1 MADGNLGNLWFSL
14 GIRNDVSKELNKVL
28 KGLQDAQGIITKI
41 DRVKLKV
48 DDEKLVK
55 ALNNAADYLRMLQ
68 QIEREQSKID
78 NLKKLN
84 AGVDITGL
92 ETAEKM
98 LKSFKSSLLELQ
110 SGKKY
115 GGIDAHILTP
125 YQKTL
130 RNTLADVRSL
140 TKAFEKDNSLSAA
153 SSNAARLSNEL
164 ERVKNKLAEIR
175 RLQSEGATLGIG
187 TQPLLAGGNSL
198 RGVERRI
205 NTMLGD
211 SEMLANETKLK
222 QLLSDIQLAFTKA
235 TGKIQEYNAAK
246 SKAASAS
253 REQAAAETKAAQEA
267 KRNAE
272 SVNTAKKAVH
282 DMGVLLDKLKATSSK
297 GIKILSDGERAKLVS
312 AEQDIL
318 RIKNAL
324 AQISSNGGIHPVTG
338 QNATG
343 YMQSASTYSAIDS
356 AKRTL
361 ADTNARIAETE
372 RATTREI
379 NSQTQAAREL
389 SSAFDKIHS
398 SASHTSQIF
407 SDMKSL
413 LLQGGLVFGAQ
424 QFANSIIH
432 TGGEIVQQ
440 HIALQSIINDKKK
453 AGELFAQTQQLALQS
468 PFKFGEL
475 NRDVKQLAAF
485 GVETERL
492 YDTTKRL
499 ADVASGLGI
508 SFERLGLA
516 YGQVKARSWLDGK
529 ELRQFAYAGLPMLQ
543 KLADLYNDTK
553 KGGRSNY
560 TTSDIRKMITKRE
573 VSFSDVDQVFQRL
586 TNEGGQFYNMQFVL
600 SETLLGKWNKLIDA
614 WDIMLSKFAEGNS
627 VIGGTFMKAVDAAT
641 QLVLTLDKLSPMLL
655 SLGTAFVGK
664 SLLGRA
670 ATTLGFSGG
679 AMVKELKLAEAS
691 QMKLYAATQMTKVQE
706 GKISMEVA
714 KRNVLKRKE
723 LLNSTACK
731 DAAIMQSFAEGKIN
745 VSQLGALANKKQIS
759 AELIKQMR
767 DLDLITAKEAKLLTL
782 IRAEAG
788 SRRAAGAQMQLGAG
802 TLGKGA
808 LGSLGALL
816 SGWNLAFMGV
826 GAAMGI
832 YGSYKQFSDEMKQ
845 KTDDM
850 AESAKQHA
858 ESLKEVYDRVSDP
871 KSKDSLADRVKTM
884 KEVLYNSDL
893 FTNSIQDQINRADTL
908 NQKYTILKT
917 KIKEA
922 IDQQKN
928 QEDVKDIVEQALK
941 ASKITPLAPQFM
953 NKKQAGD
960 FWNRITDESIINTIF
975 GSSID
980 DRVKKYN
987 EIAKA
992 LERAK
997 AAGRDTA
1004 REHEKLSDVW
1014 DKMVNSNLARI
1025 LQSIRISLK
1034 VNASAFNTW
1043 SDTVKKSFN
1052 SALLGVIGS
1061 LESADDIM
1069 KARLF
1074 AYAKIAT
1081 MHPTWDLSDP
1091 KINGE
1096 RGAHPVAIWMRYYLD
1111 NYVGKNKPSTDSF
1124 GGGSEGKKKKDT
1136 ELERIRNRVELYKK
1150 FYSEYKDLSKE
1161 LGTVQALNNLKASGD
1176 FKAVFGWGLKDVTAF
1191 AGSLDQLT
1199 ASLKATT
1206 EERRK
1211 FLNNVGADKASQ
1223 SRKDIKELL
1232 DLSVKELNT
1241 ELDEMRIRYDLY
1253 KKVMK
1258 STGDERLATN
1268 VALRGVGTKTPKEL
1282 LRSQMAKLF
1291 KGSYETADAIFAMDG
1306 EDLKKYDKRVRT
1318 IRENWDKLSKEELKD
1333 AQNEILDIIAKH
1345 QTIEQKIEYENNLY
1359 DERKKK
1365 LELIKNTLDPD
1376 QYENA
1381 KNALDK
1387 EHTDALNKLR
1397 WDKFKRDNNWGKVF
1411 GDLNNLNLDTINK
1424 MIVAMEEY
1432 GKSADMGVEETKEL
1446 YEALQ
1451 KLTDQKIIIDPAS
1464 VANTAFKDYSAAR
1477 KARKKAEKDN
1487 GKDSEE
1493 AKKQREIEK
1502 KNFNIFAKAVAQFGQ
1517 AVADFGSSFS
1527 SLGSAIGGSAGNILS
1542 GIGEIYS
1549 SIGSSMQQ
1557 IKNLKIE
1564 GGGAYKAMGNISAVL
1579 TVATTM
1585 INLNKKL
1592 ASILPNS
1599 ETYYDHYAEKARK
1612 INKLREAVDN
1622 YRLSLLKARLAE
1634 QGFVGEDPLGNLDK
1648 AYKVHEE
1655 VALSYYNKLYEAQEQ
1670 YIASSAGWKDT
1681 IVPILGV
1688 VGAVA
1693 AIAAGAFTGGAGL
1706 ALIGG
1711 ISSLTG
1717 LAATSAA
1724 VGAIGATIVA
1734 GAGYAIGQVVQ
1745 SAIEGITYKDG
1756 QVDAR
1761 SNMQVQ
1767 TRHRT
1772 WLRSEKTQNLEEWV
1786 RENIGTELFD
1796 EYGLVNKEAAQAV
1809 LDSGITLV
1817 GETEETLKKLMALR
1831 DEYEEWEK
1839 ELKDYIS
1846 SAYGTLGD
1854 NMVDAIWDWLKG
1866 GKNALDSFRDYASD
1880 TFKKVAQDA
1889 IKAFLVSTSITPYE
1903 ETLKRLYED
1912 YSAEKGTLSEEDRN
1926 AKLALGVSYVAGQM
1940 AQNLEQNTPMAETL
1954 AEIWSKAFKTYG
1966 YDIANGSGGYT
1977 GSNLVTGNA
1986 SLSENTGDLIASYV
2000 NAIRA
2005 SDAHIEYLLVHRD
2018 DYYDTMPVIA
2028 RSQLARLDNIAQNT
2042 LRSADAATEIRDMFN
2057 DVINNTKQLHVS

>member
-1 MADGNLGNLWFSL
+1 MAGGNLGDLWFNL
-14 GIRNDVSKELNKVL
+14 GIRNDVSKELNKIL

-41 DRVKLKV
+41 DKFKLGSV
-48 DDEKLVK
+48 DDKDLQK
-55 ALNNAADYLRMLQ
+55 ALTNAADYLRMLQ
-68 QIEREQSKID
+68 QIEHEQRKID
-78 NLKKLN
+78 DLKKLN
-84 AGVDITGL
+84 QGVDLSGL
-92 ETAEKM
+92 KTAEDL
-98 LKSFKSSLLELQ
+98 LKSFKSSLLDLQ
-110 SGKKY
+110 KGKQF
-115 GGIDAHILTP
+115 GGIDAAMLSP
-125 YQKTL
+125 FQKTL
-130 RNTLADVRSL
+130 RNTLSDVRAL
-140 TKAFEKDNSLSAA
+140 TKAFEKDNSLSSA

-164 ERVKNKLAEIR
+164 ERVKNKLADIR
-175 RLQSEGATLGIG
+175 RLQSEGAKNGFN

-205 NTMLGD
+205 NTML
-211 SEMLANETKLK
+211 SSPEMLTEEAKVKALI
-222 QLLSDIQLAFTKA
+222 SDIQIAFTKA
-235 TGKIQEYNAAK
+235 TGKIADYNNEKKK
-246 SKAASAS
+246 SIQAS
-253 REQAAAETKAAQEA
+253 RE
-267 KRNAE
+267 
-272 SVNTAKKAVH
+272 TA
-282 DMGVLLDKLKATSSK
+282 
-297 GIKILSDGERAKLVS
+297 S
-312 AEQDIL
+312 AE
-318 RIKNAL
+318 
-324 AQISSNGGIHPVTG
+324 
-338 QNATG
+338 
-343 YMQSASTYSAIDS
+343 AS
-356 AKRTL
+356 
-361 ADTNARIAETE
+361 
-372 RATTREI
+372 
-379 NSQTQAAREL
+379 AAREAKKNADSVNNALIALKKYGDLANNL
-389 SSAFDKIHS
+389 SNAHKKGASLLSPTDLSNLETAIQRLQTIRSTLNQIKDGGGRHPVFGYTSGEYLKSANVVNAVTSAKQALSATNKKISEEESVIKNKISEQASAARDLASAFNQVHR
-398 SASHTSQIF
+398 SASQTSQVV
-407 SDMKSL
+407 SDLKSL
-413 LLQGGLVFGAQ
+413 FLQGGLVFGAQ
-424 QFANSIIH
+424 QFANSIIQ

-440 HIALQSIINDKKK
+440 HIALRSILADKEK
-453 AGELFAQTQQLALQS
+453 ADKLFAQTQQLALQS

-485 GVETERL
+485 GVEAGRL

-499 ADVASGLGI
+499 ADVSSGLGV

-543 KLADLYNDTK
+543 KIADLYNDTK
-553 KGGRSNY
+553 KNGRSNY
-560 TTSDIRKMITKRE
+560 TTSDVRKMITKRL
-573 VSFSDVDQVFQRL
+573 VSFEDVDKVFKRL
-586 TNEGGQFYNMQFVL
+586 TDEGGQFYNMQFVL
-600 SETLLGKWNKLIDA
+600 SETLLGKWNKMIDA
-614 WDIMLSKFAEGNS
+614 WDIMLGKFAEGKS
-627 VIGGTFMKAVDAAT
+627 VIGGTLMAGVDAAT
-641 QLVLTLDKLSPMLL
+641 KFILALDKLSPVLL
-655 SLGTAFVGK
+655 SVGSVFAGK
-664 SLLGRA
+664 MLFSSA
-670 ATTLGFSGG
+670 ATALGFSG
-679 AMVKELKLAEAS
+679 AKLTNELRLAQAN
-691 QMKLYAATQMTKVQE
+691 QIRLYAAAQMTAVAE
-706 GKISMEVA
+706 GNITKEVA
-714 KRNVLKRKE
+714 VQNVLKRKE
-723 LLNSTACK
+723 LLNTVAVK
-731 DAAIMQSFAEGKIN
+731 DATLMQSFAEGKIS
-745 VSQLGALANKKQIS
+745 VAQLGNLAGRRQIS
-759 AELIKQMR
+759 VELVKQMR
-767 DLDLITAKEAKLLTL
+767 DLDLITTKEAALLHIIHKQGL
-782 IRAEAG
+782 
-788 SRRAAGAQMQLGAG
+788 SRKGIAAQMRLSSQGLSAKIGG
-802 TLGKGA
+802 
-808 LGSLGALL
+808 LL
-816 SGWNLAFMGV
+816 SGGNLALI
-826 GAAMGI
+826 GAGLAMGA
-832 YGSYKQFSDEMKQ
+832 YSSYKQFTEEIEQ
-845 KTDDM
+845 KADDM
-850 AESAKQHA
+850 AKSAKQRA
-858 ESLKEVYDRVSDP
+858 ESLKEVYDRVLHP
-871 KSKDSLADRVKTM
+871 SKDDTISDRIKAM
-884 KEVLYNSDL
+884 KDVLYESGM
-893 FTNSIQDQINRADTL
+893 FTNSIQDQIAHAKNL
-908 NQKYTILKT
+908 NTQYDILKE
-917 KIKEA
+917 KIKAA
-922 IDQQKN
+922 IDQN
-928 QEDVKDIVEQALK
+928 SLAERNKDLIEKALK
-941 ASKITPLAPQFM
+941 DSKIMPLLPEY
-953 NKKQAGD
+953 NNGKVYSSL
-960 FWNRITDESIINTIF
+960 DETLLNSIF
-975 GSSID
+975 RDSIKDNVD
-980 DRVKKYN
+980 DYN
-987 EIAKA
+987 EAVKA
-992 LERAK
+992 LERTK
-997 AAGRDTA
+997 EAGKDTA
-1004 REHEKLSDVW
+1004 KSLSKVKKSWAD
-1014 DKMVNSNLARI
+1014 LADSSLPRI
-1025 LQSIRISLK
+1025 LQSLRISLK
-1034 VNASAFNTW
+1034 VNASAFSTW
-1043 SDTVKKSFN
+1043 SNSVKKDFN
-1052 SALLGVIGS
+1052 SALVGILNS
-1061 LESADDIM
+1061 LENADDDL
-1069 KARLF
+1069 KARLY
-1074 AYAKIAT
+1074 AYAKIRT
-1081 MHPTWDLSDP
+1081 MHPNWDLTDP
-1091 KINGE
+1091 NITKETGHH
-1096 RGAHPVAIWMRYYLD
+1096 AVAVWMRYYLD
-1111 NYVGKNKPSTDSF
+1111 HYTSKIKPF
-1124 GGGSEGKKKKDT
+1124 EGGGSNEDDKKHKKDT

-1176 FKAVFGWGLKDVTAF
+1176 FKAIFGWGLKDVTAF

-1253 KKVMK
+1253 KKVLK

-1359 DERKKK
+1359 EERKKK

-1387 EHTDALNKLR
+1387 GHTDTVNKLK

-1464 VANTAFKDYSAAR
+1464 IANTAFKDYSAAR
-1477 KARKKAEKDN
+1477 KARIKAEKDN

-1502 KNFNIFAKAVAQFGQ
+1502 KNFNIFAKAVALFGR

-1599 ETYYDHYAEKARK
+1599 ETYFDHYAEKARK
-1612 INKLREAVDN
+1612 INKLREAVDE
-1622 YRLSLLKARLAE
+1622 YRVAVLKANLAE
-1634 QGFVGEDPLGNLDK
+1634 KGFVADDPLGNLDK
-1648 AYKVHEE
+1648 AYKVHEQI
-1655 VALSYYNKLYEAQEQ
+1655 AISYYSKLYEAQEQ
-1670 YIASSAGWKDT
+1670 YVAASAGWKDT

-1688 VGAVA
+1688 VGAAA

-1734 GAGYAIGQVVQ
+1734 GAGYAAGQVIQ
-1745 SAIEGITYKDG
+1745 SAIDGITYKDG

-1817 GETEETLKKLMALR
+1817 GETEATLKKLMELR
-1831 DEYEEWEK
+1831 DEYDEWDK
-1839 ELKDYIS
+1839 ELKDFIS
-1846 SAYGTLGD
+1846 SEYGTLGD
-1854 NMVDAIWDWLKG
+1854 NMVNAIWDWLKG
-1866 GKNALDSFRDYASD
+1866 GKDALDSFKDYASD

-1889 IKAFLVSTSITPYE
+1889 VKTFLITTAVAPYE
-1903 ETLKRLYED
+1903 KDLKKLYED
-1912 YSAEKGTLSEEDRN
+1912 YSATKGLVSDEERN
-1926 AKLALGVSYVAGQM
+1926 AKLAAGVSYISGQM
-1940 AQNLEQNTPMAETL
+1940 AKSYEENLPMAETL
-1954 AEIWSKAFKTYG
+1954 AKIWTEGFKPQG
-1966 YDIANGSGGYT
+1966 YDAVNGSGGYT
-1977 GSNLVTGNA
+1977 GSNLVTGAA

-2000 NAIRA
+2000 NGIRA
-2005 SDAHIEYLLVHRD
+2005 SVAHIELIKENNKD
-2018 DYYDTMPVIA
+2018 FYDTMPALA
-2028 RSQLARLDNIAQNT
+2028 RSQVTHLKAISDNT
-2042 LRSADAATEIRDMFN
+2042 LRNADTTDKIYSFLNDLAN
-2057 DVINNTKQLHVS
+2057 DVKSIKIH

>member
-1 MADGNLGNLWFSL
+1 MAGGNLGDLWFNL
-14 GIRNDVSKELNKVL
+14 GIRNDVSKELNKIL

-41 DRVKLKV
+41 DKFKLGSV
-48 DDEKLVK
+48 DDKDLQK
-55 ALNNAADYLRMLQ
+55 ALTNAADYLRMLQ
-68 QIEREQSKID
+68 QIEHEQRKID
-78 NLKKLN
+78 DLKKLN
-84 AGVDITGL
+84 QGVDLSGL
-92 ETAEKM
+92 KTAEDL
-98 LKSFKSSLLELQ
+98 LKSFKSSLLDLQ
-110 SGKKY
+110 KGKQF
-115 GGIDAHILTP
+115 GGIDAAMLSP
-125 YQKTL
+125 FQKTL
-130 RNTLADVRSL
+130 RNTLSDVRAL
-140 TKAFEKDNSLSAA
+140 TKAFEKDNSLSSA

-164 ERVKNKLAEIR
+164 ERVKNKLADIR
-175 RLQSEGATLGIG
+175 RLQSEGAKNGFN

-205 NTMLGD
+205 NTML
-211 SEMLANETKLK
+211 SSPEMLTEEAKVKALI
-222 QLLSDIQLAFTKA
+222 SDIQIAFTKA
-235 TGKIQEYNAAK
+235 TGKIADYNNEKKK
-246 SKAASAS
+246 SIQAS
-253 REQAAAETKAAQEA
+253 RE
-267 KRNAE
+267 
-272 SVNTAKKAVH
+272 TA
-282 DMGVLLDKLKATSSK
+282 
-297 GIKILSDGERAKLVS
+297 S
-312 AEQDIL
+312 AE
-318 RIKNAL
+318 
-324 AQISSNGGIHPVTG
+324 
-338 QNATG
+338 
-343 YMQSASTYSAIDS
+343 AS
-356 AKRTL
+356 
-361 ADTNARIAETE
+361 
-372 RATTREI
+372 
-379 NSQTQAAREL
+379 AAREAKKNADSVNNALIALKKYGDLANNL
-389 SSAFDKIHS
+389 SNAHKKGASLLSPTDLSNLETAIQRLQTIRSTLNQIKDGGGRHPVFGYTSGEYLKSANVVNAVTSAKQALSATNKRISEEESVIKNKISEQASAARDLASAFNQVHR
-398 SASHTSQIF
+398 SASQTSQVV
-407 SDMKSL
+407 SDLKSL
-413 LLQGGLVFGAQ
+413 FLQGGLVYGAQ
-424 QFANSIIH
+424 QFANSIIQ

-440 HIALQSIINDKKK
+440 HIALRSILGDKEK
-453 AGELFAQTQQLALQS
+453 ADKLFAQTQQLALQS

-485 GVETERL
+485 GVEAGRL

-499 ADVASGLGI
+499 ADVSSGLGV

-543 KLADLYNDTK
+543 KIADLYNDTK

-560 TTSDIRKMITKRE
+560 TTSDVRKMITKRE

-600 SETLLGKWNKLIDA
+600 SETLLGKWNKMIDA
-614 WDIMLSKFAEGNS
+614 WDIMLGKFAEGKS
-627 VIGGTFMKAVDAAT
+627 VIGGTLMAGVDAAT
-641 QLVLTLDKLSPMLL
+641 KFILALDKLSPVLL
-655 SLGTAFVGK
+655 SVGSVFAGK
-664 SLLGRA
+664 MLFSSA
-670 ATTLGFSGG
+670 ATALGFSG
-679 AMVKELKLAEAS
+679 AKLTNELRLAQAN
-691 QMKLYAATQMTKVQE
+691 QIRLYAAAQMTAVAE
-706 GKISMEVA
+706 GKITKEVA
-714 KRNVLKRKE
+714 VQNVLKRKE
-723 LLNSTACK
+723 LLNTIAVK
-731 DAAIMQSFAEGKIN
+731 DATIMQSFAEGKIS
-745 VSQLGALANKKQIS
+745 VAQLGNLAGRRQIS
-759 AELIKQMR
+759 IELVKQMR
-767 DLDLITAKEAKLLTL
+767 DLDLITTKEAALLHIIHKQGL
-782 IRAEAG
+782 
-788 SRRAAGAQMQLGAG
+788 SRKGIAAQMRLSGQGLSAKIGG
-802 TLGKGA
+802 
-808 LGSLGALL
+808 LL
-816 SGWNLAFMGV
+816 SGGNLALI
-826 GAAMGI
+826 GAGLAMGA
-832 YGSYKQFSDEMKQ
+832 YGSYKQFTEEIEQ
-845 KTDDM
+845 KADDM
-850 AESAKQHA
+850 AKSAKQRA
-858 ESLKEVYDRVSDP
+858 ESLKEVYDRVLHP
-871 KSKDSLADRVKTM
+871 SKDDTISDRIKAM
-884 KEVLYNSDL
+884 KDVLYESGM
-893 FTNSIQDQINRADTL
+893 FTNSIQDQIAHAKNL
-908 NQKYTILKT
+908 NAQYDILKE
-917 KIKEA
+917 KIKAA
-922 IDQQKN
+922 IDQNSLAEKN
-928 QEDVKDIVEQALK
+928 KDLIEKALK
-941 ASKITPLAPQFM
+941 DSKIMPLLPEY
-953 NKKQAGD
+953 NNGKVYSSL
-960 FWNRITDESIINTIF
+960 DETLLNSIF
-975 GSSID
+975 RDSIKDNVD
-980 DRVKKYN
+980 DYN
-987 EIAKA
+987 EAVKA
-992 LERAK
+992 LERTK
-997 AAGRDTA
+997 EAGKDTA
-1004 REHEKLSDVW
+1004 KSLSKVKKSWAD
-1014 DKMVNSNLARI
+1014 LADSSLPRI
-1025 LQSIRISLK
+1025 LQSLRISLK
-1034 VNASAFNTW
+1034 VNASAFSTW
-1043 SDTVKKSFN
+1043 SNSVKKDFN
-1052 SALLGVIGS
+1052 SALVGILNS
-1061 LESADDIM
+1061 LENADDDL
-1069 KARLF
+1069 KARLY
-1074 AYAKIAT
+1074 AYAKIRT
-1081 MHPTWDLSDP
+1081 MHPNWDLTDP
-1091 KINGE
+1091 NITKETGHHAI
-1096 RGAHPVAIWMRYYLD
+1096 AIWKRYYLD
-1111 NYVGKNKPSTDSF
+1111 HYTSKIKPF
-1124 GGGSEGKKKKDT
+1124 EGGGSNEDDKKHKKDT

-1464 VANTAFKDYSAAR
+1464 IANTAFKDYSAAR
-1477 KARKKAEKDN
+1477 KARIKAEKDN

-1502 KNFNIFAKAVAQFGQ
+1502 KNFNIFAKAVAKFGQ

-1585 INLNKKL
+1585 INLNEKL

-1612 INKLREAVDN
+1612 INKLREAVDE
-1622 YRLSLLKARLAE
+1622 YRVAVLKANLAE
-1634 QGFVGEDPLGNLDK
+1634 KGFVADDPLGNLDK
-1648 AYKVHEE
+1648 AYKVHEQI
-1655 VALSYYNKLYEAQEQ
+1655 AISYYSKLYEAQEQ
-1670 YIASSAGWKDT
+1670 YVAASAGITKT
-1681 IVPILGV
+1681 IMPILGV
-1688 VGAVA
+1688 VGAAA

-1734 GAGYAIGQVVQ
+1734 GAGYAAGQVIQ
-1745 SAIEGITYKDG
+1745 SAIDGITYKDG

-1767 TRHRT
+1767 TRHKT

-1817 GETEETLKKLMALR
+1817 GETEATLKKLMELR
-1831 DEYEEWEK
+1831 DEYDKWDK
-1839 ELKDYIS
+1839 ELKDFIS
-1846 SAYGTLGD
+1846 SEYGTLGD
-1854 NMVDAIWDWLKG
+1854 NMVNAIWDWLKG
-1866 GKNALDSFRDYASD
+1866 GKDALDSFKDYASD

-1889 IKAFLVSTSITPYE
+1889 VKTFLITTAIAPYE
-1903 ETLKRLYED
+1903 DDLKRLYED
-1912 YSAEKGTLSEEDRN
+1912 YSATKGLVSDEERN
-1926 AKLALGVSYVAGQM
+1926 AKLAAGVSYISGQM
-1940 AQNLEQNTPMAETL
+1940 AKSYEENLPMAETL
-1954 AEIWSKAFKTYG
+1954 AKIWTEGFKPQG
-1966 YDIANGSGGYT
+1966 YDAVNGSGGYT

-2000 NAIRA
+2000 NGIRA
-2005 SDAHIEYLLVHRD
+2005 SVAHIELIKENNKD
-2018 DYYDTMPVIA
+2018 FYDTMPALA
-2028 RSQLARLDNIAQNT
+2028 RSQVTHLKAISDNT
-2042 LRSADAATEIRDMFN
+2042 LRNADTTDKIYSFLNDLAN
-2057 DVINNTKQLHVS
+2057 DVKSIKIH

>member
-453 AGELFAQTQQLALQS
+453 ADELFAQTQQLALQS

-560 TTSDIRKMITKRE
+560 TTSDVRKMITKRE

-655 SLGTAFVGK
+655 SLGTAFVALK
-664 SLLGRA
+664 LKNRIA
-670 ATTLGFSGG
+670 ATLDIGG
-679 AMVKELKLAEAS
+679 NRAIKQLEIEKDLQLK
-691 QMKLYAATQMTKVQE
+691 KYKITQLQAVQE
-706 GKISMEVA
+706 GEISMEKA
-714 KRNVLKRKE
+714 KQNVISRKNW
-723 LLNSTACK
+723 LNSVACK
-731 DAAIMQSFAEGKIN
+731 DAAVAQAMAEGKIN
-745 VSQLGALANKKQIS
+745 VIQIGNLAGKKQIS
-759 AELIKQMR
+759 LELIKQMQE
-767 DLDLITAKEAKLLTL
+767 LGLIKAKEAELLTI
-782 IRAEAG
+782 IRQEAG
-788 SRRAAGAQMQLGAG
+788 TRKAMSAQMQLNARTMGG
-802 TLGKGA
+802 KVLGG
-808 LGSLGALL
+808 LGALF
-816 SGWNLAFMGV
+816 SGWNLAFMGI

-832 YGSYKQFSDEMKQ
+832 YGSYKQFSDEMEAKANN
-845 KTDDM
+845 M

-871 KSKDSLADRVKTM
+871 KSKDSLADRIKAM

-908 NQKYTILKT
+908 VKKYAILKD

-922 IDQQKN
+922 LDQQKI
-928 QEDVKDIVEQALK
+928 QENVKDIVAQALK
-941 ASKITPLAPQFM
+941 DTKTGVFGKFDFLSYLPSKLFGF
-953 NKKQAGD
+953 NFLGQADLSENIGY
-960 FWNRITDESIINTIF
+960 
-975 GSSID
+975 
-980 DRVKKYN
+980 YN
-987 EIAKA
+987 DAAKA
-992 LERAK
+992 LERLK
-997 AAGRDTA
+997 NAGKDTA
-1004 REHEKLSDVW
+1004 RAQKELNDIW
-1014 DKMVNSNLARI
+1014 RDITTRNLVNGIESVKIQLG
-1025 LQSIRISLK
+1025 LLGKSVKTWSK
-1034 VNASAFNTW
+1034 EVKKDFNASIVGMIN
-1043 SDTVKKSFN
+1043 
-1052 SALLGVIGS
+1052 S
-1061 LESADDIM
+1061 LENADNLM
-1069 KARLF
+1069 KARLY
-1074 AYAKIAT
+1074 AYMRIAT
-1081 MHPTWDLSDP
+1081 YHPNWLNDP
-1091 KINGE
+1091 EKMKETGNH
-1096 RGAHPVAIWMRYYLD
+1096 AKAIFMRYFLD
-1111 NYVGKNKPSTDSF
+1111 NYVGKDKPSTDSF
-1124 GGGSEGKKKKDT
+1124 GGGSEGRKNKKDK

-1387 EHTDALNKLR
+1387 GHTDTVNKLK

-1655 VALSYYNKLYEAQEQ
+1655 VALNYYNKLYEAQEQ
-1670 YIASSAGWKDT
+1670 YVASAAGWKKA

-1717 LAATSAA
+1717 LAATSAT

-1734 GAGYAIGQVVQ
+1734 GAGYAAGQIIQ
-1745 SAIEGITYKDG
+1745 SAIDGITYKDG

-1767 TRHRT
+1767 TRHKT
-1772 WLRSEKTQNLEEWV
+1772 FFRSEKTKNLEEWV

-1866 GKNALDSFRDYASD
+1866 GKDALDSFKDYASD

-1903 ETLKRLYED
+1903 KPLEDLYKD
-1912 YSAEKGTLSEEDRN
+1912 YSAEKGRLSEEDRN
-1926 AKLALGVSYVAGQM
+1926 AKLALGVSYISGQVAQS
-1940 AQNLEQNTPMAETL
+1940 LEQNTPMAETL

-2028 RSQLARLDNIAQNT
+2028 RSQLARLDSIAQNT